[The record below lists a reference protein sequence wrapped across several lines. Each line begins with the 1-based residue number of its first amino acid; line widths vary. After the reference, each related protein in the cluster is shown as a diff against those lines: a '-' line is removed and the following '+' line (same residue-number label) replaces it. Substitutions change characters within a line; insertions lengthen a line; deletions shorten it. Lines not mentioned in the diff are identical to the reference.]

1 MIFKNSVFIVC
12 LSILSGCGN
21 QPEPFDVSKI
31 DCKDADSIESITN
44 SEHKAKAVTHCDKLK
59 SRESR
64 FKPSDDTAWS
74 VK

>member
-1 MIFKNSVFIVC
+1 MTLKNSVFIVC
-12 LSILSGCGN
+12 LSILSGCEN
-21 QPEPFDVSKI
+21 QPDPFDISKI
-31 DCKDADSIESITN
+31 DCKNADSIESITN
-44 SEHKAKAVTHCDKLK
+44 AEHKAKAVAHCAKLK